1 MQMADF
7 DDKYSLSGK
16 FLVAAPSLDDDEIFT
31 RSVVYICSHTKRGAM
46 GIIINKPMV
55 QFTFSDLTMQLP
67 LKSYERLNEINL
79 YTGGPLE
86 QIRGTVLHSTDYM
99 KDGTIEVGDG
109 IALSSTTEIIT
120 DIAFNHGPDDKLVA
134 LGYSFWEPK
143 QLEAEIYNNDW
154 IVVGG
159 TKELLFR
166 TKDEEKWQRALDE
179 IGINFDR
186 FATQTG
192 HA

>member
-1 MQMADF
+1 MADF
-7 DDKYSLSGK
+7 DDRYSMTGK
-16 FLVAAPSLDDDEIFT
+16 FLVAAPILNEDEIFN
-31 RSVVYICSHTKRGAM
+31 RSVIYICSHTKRGAM

-55 QFTFSDLTMQLP
+55 QYTFSDLTMQLP
-67 LKSYERLNEINL
+67 LKNYEHLNEINL

-99 KDGTIEVGDG
+99 KDGTIEVGNG
-109 IALSSTTEIIT
+109 IAISSTTEIIA
-120 DIAFNHGPDDKLVA
+120 DIAFDQGPDEKLVA

-154 IVVGG
+154 IVVNG
-159 TKELLFR
+159 TRDLLFR

-179 IGINFDR
+179 LCINFDR
-186 FATQTG
+186 FALQTG

>member
-1 MQMADF
+1 MADF
-7 DDKYSLSGK
+7 DDRYSMTGK
-16 FLVAAPSLDDDEIFT
+16 FLVAAPILNEDEIFN
-31 RSVVYICSHTKRGAM
+31 RSVIYICSHTKRGAM

-55 QFTFSDLTMQLP
+55 QYTFSDLTMQLP
-67 LKSYERLNEINL
+67 LKNYEHLNEINL

-99 KDGTIEVGDG
+99 KDGTIEVGNG
-109 IALSSTTEIIT
+109 IAISSTTEIIA
-120 DIAFNHGPDDKLVA
+120 DIAFDQGPDEKLVA

-154 IVVGG
+154 IVVNG
-159 TKELLFR
+159 TRDLLFR

-179 IGINFDR
+179 LGINFDR
-186 FATQTG
+186 FALQTG